1 MNTEQDAY
9 VPGMEHEGITVFMM
23 GTVMV
28 EYNRKPMPLMGNPQ
42 GKMLQLFLILL
53 YAGDKGVLR
62 EELLDMLYG
71 NGENTNPSGSLRAAV
86 FRLRKTLEGCGLPEH
101 EYIRTDSGIYRW
113 DGGGVPVYIDAKDF
127 EITAHKA
134 LKQRDESLLKKACGL
149 YQGEFMAQLAGERWV
164 SIIGVRYQELY
175 FDCLRMAYY
184 IMKDNREYT
193 DLLELA
199 SDACDLYPYEECQIM
214 KIDCLIA
221 MKRFTDAMQVYDQA
235 VTQYFEEQGLPPSEK
250 MLERFRTM
258 SGQIRYTS
266 DTLKDIRDSLHE
278 RDRVNGPY
286 YCSYP
291 AFIDCYRLLVRMS
304 ERIDFTNVL
313 LCCTLLDSK
322 GKPLDTG
329 GELLKAASS
338 KLHEAIGNSIRKGDV
353 FTCYNPSQYLVM
365 LNGTSQEYCLRIF
378 ERIDRNLH
386 LWDGGRRVKLNYQVM
401 PESLL

>member
-1 MNTEQDAY
+1 MNTEQEVH
-9 VPGMEHEGITVFMM
+9 VPVSENEGLTVFMM

-28 EYNRKPMPLMGNPQ
+28 EYGRKPMSIMGNPQ

-71 NGENTNPSGSLRAAV
+71 NGESSNPSGSLRAAV
-86 FRLRKTLEGCGLPEH
+86 FRLRKILDTSGLPKYD
-101 EYIRTDSGIYRW
+101 YIRTAGGLYRF
-113 DGGGVPVYIDAKDF
+113 DAGGLTVYIDAKDF
-127 EITAHKA
+127 EDTAQKA
-134 LKQRDESLLKKACGL
+134 LQMRDENLLKKACGL
-149 YQGEFMAQLAGERWV
+149 YQGEFMAQLAGEKWV
-164 SIIGVRYQELY
+164 SVIGVRCQELY
-175 FDCLRMAYY
+175 FKCLRMAYNL
-184 IMKDNREYT
+184 MRENREYT
-193 DLLELA
+193 ELLELCSA
-199 SDACDLYPYEECQIM
+199 ACNLYPYEECQIM

-221 MKRFTDAMQVYDQA
+221 MKRYKDAMQVYDQA

-266 DTLKDIRDSLHE
+266 ATLKDVRDSLHE

-291 AFIDCYRLLVRMS
+291 AFIDCYRLLVRMA
-304 ERIDFTNVL
+304 ERIEFTNVL

-322 GKPLDTG
+322 GKPLDADV
-329 GELLKAASS
+329 ELLKTASA
-338 KLHEAIGNSIRKGDV
+338 KLHEAIGKSIRKGDV

-365 LNGTSQEYCLRIF
+365 LNGTSQEYCLRIY

-386 LWDGGRRVKLNYQVM
+386 LWDGGRKVKLNYQVM

>member
-1 MNTEQDAY
+1 MNADQGNARILGES
-9 VPGMEHEGITVFMM
+9 EGLNVFMM

-28 EYNRKPMPLMGNPQ
+28 EYNRKPLSVMANPL

-53 YAGDKGVLR
+53 YAGEKGVLR

-86 FRLRKTLEGCGLPEH
+86 FRLRKILEGSGLPEH
-101 EYIRTDSGIYRW
+101 EYIRTE
-113 DGGGVPVYIDAKDF
+113 GGVYRFDKGSLSVYIDAKDF
-127 EITAHKA
+127 EETARKA
-134 LKQRDESLLKKACGL
+134 LKTRDENLLKRACRL
-149 YQGEFMAQLAGERWV
+149 YQGEFMAQLAGEKWV
-164 SIIGVRYQELY
+164 SVIEVRCQELY
-175 FDCLRMAYY
+175 FQCLRVASHL
-184 IMKDNREYT
+184 MKANREYT
-193 DLLELA
+193 ELLELCSA
-199 SDACDLYPYEECQIM
+199 ACNLYPYEECQIM

-221 MKRFTDAMQVYDQA
+221 MKRFKDAMQVYDQA
-235 VTQYFEEQGLPPSEK
+235 VAQYFEEQGLPPSEK

-266 DTLKDIRDSLHE
+266 DTLKDVRESLQE

-304 ERIDFTNVL
+304 ERIDFTSVI
-313 LCCTLLDSK
+313 LCCTLLDAK
-322 GKPLDTG
+322 GKPLDAAG
-329 GELLKAASS
+329 DLLKTASAR
-338 KLHEAIGNSIRKGDV
+338 LHEAIGTSVRKGDL

-378 ERIDRNLH
+378 ERIDRTLH
-386 LWDGGRRVKLNYQVM
+386 LWDGGRKVKLNYQVM